1 MGDGRGGALSVEAPT
16 LPFMSRSV
24 QALAYV
30 RPSALT
36 SAGDGRLLGLETAGG
51 LTPVGPE
58 AHPQF
63 FAGFLTSPQAAARG
77 LLAVADVAAARYY
90 QRTLRASLDPVVT
103 ANGDRLRFESFS
115 GCCGVYARLDVLPDG
130 LDGADTGHGTTNV
143 DVNNPLRQALSR
155 LAGHEPLHL
164 RVGPDELAVTTL
176 DGPVVE
182 KKVPLP
188 DRWLRGFAESQ
199 VATAGFD
206 LRAELS
212 AAEAVRFVR
221 SLPRSAGTGGPLW
234 VVPAG
239 RTLRPTTR
247 PGAGAVCLP
256 GPERLAA
263 FQRVLRDATGL
274 RVYGPAGHDGAA
286 TATAWEVTLPGMR
299 LTLTLSPDSSRGFSG
314 EGGVLEALATDEAAA
329 DAELVSVLLA
339 WEPRVD
345 IADLA
350 AQGGLSP
357 ERVRAALVR
366 LGTAGRVGYDTAEAA
381 YFHRELPYD
390 TRRAERHN
398 PRLVAARALVA
409 DGAVTLRADATA
421 TVRSGER
428 TYQVRESAGG
438 VLGCTCQWWADYRG
452 RRGPC
457 KHALAVRTARRA
469 ATGRSATDRS
479 TTGSATTSSSPTG
492 LSTIDPATTSW
503 SSTSSS
509 TTGTPATGLPGP
521 ADSSGPAPAASP
533 IATTATAVGTR
544 TPGETR

>member
-1 MGDGRGGALSVEAPT
+1 
-16 LPFMSRSV
+16 MSRSI
-24 QALAYV
+24 QALAYA

-36 SAGDGRLLGLETAGG
+36 TEGGTGLLGLETSGG
-51 LTPVGPE
+51 LTPVGRE

-63 FAGFLTSPQAAARG
+63 FAGFLSSPQAAARG

-103 ANGDRLRFESFS
+103 AGGDRLRFESFS
-115 GCCGVYARLDVLPDG
+115 GCCGVYARLDVLPEG

-143 DVNNPLRQALSR
+143 DVNNPLREALSR
-155 LAGHEPLHL
+155 LSGDGPLHL

-199 VATAGFD
+199 VITAAFD

-212 AAEAVRFVR
+212 AAEAVRFLR
-221 SLPRSAGTGGPLW
+221 SLPRTTTTAGSGSGGRAPLW

-247 PGAGAVCLP
+247 PVPGAVCLP

-263 FQRVLRDATGL
+263 LQRVLRHATAL
-274 RVYGPAGHDGAA
+274 RVYGPAGHAGAA
-286 TATAWEVTLPGMR
+286 TAAAWEVAMPGMR
-299 LTLTLSPDSSRGFSG
+299 LTLTLSPEPGRGFSG
-314 EGGVLEALATDEAAA
+314 EGAVLEALAGDEAAA
-329 DAELVSVLLA
+329 DADLVSVLLS
-339 WEPRVD
+339 WEPRID

-350 AQGGLSP
+350 AQSGLSP
-357 ERVRAALVR
+357 QRVRAALTR
-366 LGTAGRVGYDTAEAA
+366 LGTAGRVGYDAADAA

-390 TRRAERHN
+390 AHRAEARN
-398 PRLVAARALVA
+398 PRLTAARTLLA
-409 DGAVTLRADATA
+409 DGAVHLHAPAATAGSGTA

-428 TYQVRESAGG
+428 HYQVREAAGG
-438 VLGCTCQWWADYRG
+438 VLSCTCQWWADYRG

-457 KHALAVRTARRA
+457 KHALAVRMARR
-469 ATGRSATDRS
+469 DR
-479 TTGSATTSSSPTG
+479 TTTAGPTTTAPS
-492 LSTIDPATTSW
+492 LTT
-503 SSTSSS
+503 T
-509 TTGTPATGLPGP
+509 A
-521 ADSSGPAPAASP
+521 ADSTAAAAAS
-533 IATTATAVGTR
+533 GDTR
-544 TPGETR
+544 

>member
-1 MGDGRGGALSVEAPT
+1 
-16 LPFMSRSV
+16 MSRSI
-24 QALAYV
+24 QALAYA

-36 SAGDGRLLGLETAGG
+36 TEGGAGLLGLETSGG
-51 LTPVGPE
+51 LTPVGRE

-63 FAGFLTSPQAAARG
+63 FAGFLSSPQAAARG

-103 ANGDRLRFESFS
+103 AGGDRLRFESFS
-115 GCCGVYARLDVLPDG
+115 GCCGVYARLDVLPEG

-143 DVNNPLRQALSR
+143 DVNNPLREALSR
-155 LAGHEPLHL
+155 LSGDEPLHL

-199 VATAGFD
+199 VITAAFD

-212 AAEAVRFVR
+212 AAEAVRFLR
-221 SLPRSAGTGGPLW
+221 SLPRTTGTGPGSRAPLW

-247 PGAGAVCLP
+247 PVPGAVCLP
-256 GPERLAA
+256 GPERLTAL
-263 FQRVLRDATGL
+263 QRVLRHATAL

-286 TATAWEVTLPGMR
+286 TAAAWEVAMPGMR
-299 LTLTLSPDSSRGFSG
+299 LTLTLSPEPSRGFSG
-314 EGGVLEALATDEAAA
+314 EGAVLEALAGDEAAA
-329 DAELVSVLLA
+329 DADLVSVLLS
-339 WEPRVD
+339 WEPRID

-350 AQGGLSP
+350 AQSGLSP
-357 ERVRAALVR
+357 QRVRAALTR
-366 LGTAGRVGYDTAEAA
+366 LGTAGRVGYDAADAA

-390 TRRAERHN
+390 AHRAEARN
-398 PRLVAARALVA
+398 PRLTAARTLLA
-409 DGAVTLRADATA
+409 DGAVHLHTPATTGSGTA

-428 TYQVRESAGG
+428 RYQVREAPGG
-438 VLGCTCQWWADYRG
+438 VLSCTCQWWADYRG

-457 KHALAVRTARRA
+457 KHALAVRMAHRER
-469 ATGRSATDRS
+469 
-479 TTGSATTSSSPTG
+479 TTTTPS
-492 LSTIDPATTSW
+492 LTTN
-503 SSTSSS
+503 
-509 TTGTPATGLPGP
+509 
-521 ADSSGPAPAASP
+521 ADT
-533 IATTATAVGTR
+533 TTAAAGDTR
-544 TPGETR
+544 